1 MQALVDQFSCSLS
14 HITNYAKYFPLQ
26 YRNSLHSYQYD
37 IIGNERIPEEFP
49 KFLGNYL
56 NFMCKCVASWKALEV
71 WSSWHRFM
79 HVDIMYNSMHSTRA
93 TLHRT
98 IDHPRVPFKN
108 IAPTKRCAIISGTM
122 SLECIFSRRA
132 PR

>member
-1 MQALVDQFSCSLS
+1 MRESRKSFLNSWGITSTSCV
-14 HITNYAKYFPLQ
+14 N
-26 YRNSLHSYQYD
+26 
-37 IIGNERIPEEFP
+37 
-49 KFLGNYL
+49 
-56 NFMCKCVASWKALEV
+56 VASWKALEI

-93 TLHRT
+93 TPCRT

-122 SLECIFSRRA
+122 SLECIFSRSATIIALFQPDYSRTRTFVAPSKTRA
-132 PR
+132 TNNRARLKILCRYDYTT